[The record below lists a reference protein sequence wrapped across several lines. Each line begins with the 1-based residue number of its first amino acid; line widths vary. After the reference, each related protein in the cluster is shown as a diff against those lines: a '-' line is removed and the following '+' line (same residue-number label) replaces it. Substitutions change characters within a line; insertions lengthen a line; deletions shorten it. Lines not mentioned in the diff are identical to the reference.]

1 MPIQRSGQEEE
12 NQPIALSRI
21 EERSS
26 GSGMAISLIFLGLS
40 AIVGPFFVPQIPA
53 ISKMIISGAGL
64 AVLIAGGI
72 LLTITSMYVKATM
85 NQAFV
90 RTGGGGPRVVIDGGA
105 IVIPA
110 IHRIAW
116 VSLETIRLQIE
127 KTGDKSFITGDNLHV
142 DVIAQFFIRVNRTP
156 QAIDRKSVV

>member
-1 MPIQRSGQEEE
+1 MTMQRVTPEEE
-12 NQPIALSRI
+12 SQPVTVSRI
-21 EERSS
+21 DDHSS
-26 GSGMAISLIFLGLS
+26 GGGMAGLLIFLGLA
-40 AIVGPFFVPQIPA
+40 AIVGPFFIQQIPA
-53 ISKMIISGAGL
+53 FSKMIISGAGL

-90 RTGGGGPRVVIDGGA
+90 KTGGGGPKVIIDGGA

-127 KTGDKSFITGDNLHV
+127 
-142 DVIAQFFIRVNRTP
+142 
-156 QAIDRKSVV
+156 